1 MFYFCD
7 ESKSSKIKTCKNV
20 FSLWTPSGQKLHWV
34 RFTLVCVAQ
43 HRHLHLVC
51 SQLLFFLHLLERSYS
66 FARSAEKDLLYG
78 LSGKTACMLGLG
90 VRFFVLIFY
99 ETTQWVKTS
108 TLLKLSC
115 WKLHVVSKRGSS
127 LCCLISV
134 AAVLWAGT
142 RVNPDLG
149 SGLGR
154 FGVGLFLDSY
164 KFFLA
169 FLVPVFSRWGAGL
182 PWKWNCSV

>member
-90 VRFFVLIFY
+90 IRFFVLIFY
-99 ETTQWVKTS
+99 ETTQWVETS

-115 WKLHVVSKRGSS
+115 WKLANEVPHCAVWSAWPQCCELARVSTLTLAVGWADLVWVCFWTATSS
-127 LCCLISV
+127 
-134 AAVLWAGT
+134 
-142 RVNPDLG
+142 
-149 SGLGR
+149 
-154 FGVGLFLDSY
+154 F
-164 KFFLA
+164 
-169 FLVPVFSRWGAGL
+169 
-182 PWKWNCSV
+182 